1 MTNKAIISVL
11 SCLVGII
18 VATLILLKKDVRPS
32 QLVQKNTIPYEVQ
45 SASAQGLV
53 NSGKYAFANKIF
65 ENSYSHFKDNPAF
78 IEAYTDSLLA
88 SNQIDKATQ
97 ISKDSLEV
105 YPLNKNL
112 RIKLAKCFILNS
124 QSGTAYET
132 LSQYP
137 LYSQKEP
144 SFLSL
149 VIMTTPNTSALD
161 SLMGKM
167 KNFQSYQSFFPPR
180 LVQNSTNSDY
190 ITKALKP

>member
-32 QLVQKNTIPYEVQ
+32 QFVQKNTIPYEVQ
-45 SASAQGLV
+45 SATAQGLV
-53 NSGKYAFANKIF
+53 NSGKYSFANKIF
-65 ENSYSHFKDNPAF
+65 ENSYSHFQENPAF

-97 ISKDSLEV
+97 ISKDALRA
-105 YPLNKNL
+105 YPLNKKL
-112 RIKLAKCFILNS
+112 RIKLAKCFTLNKKS
-124 QSGTAYET
+124 DVAYET
-132 LSQYP
+132 LVQFP
-137 LYSQKEP
+137 LFSQKEP
-144 SFLSL
+144 AFLSL
-149 VIMTTPNTSALD
+149 IIMTTPNTSALD

-167 KNFQSYQSFFPPR
+167 KNFQSYPSFFPPR
-180 LVQNSTNSDY
+180 LVQNSVNSDY

>member
-32 QLVQKNTIPYEVQ
+32 QFVQKNTIPYEVQ
-45 SASAQGLV
+45 SATAQGLV
-53 NSGKYAFANKIF
+53 NSGKYSFANKIF
-65 ENSYSHFKDNPAF
+65 ENSYSHFQENPAF

-97 ISKDSLEV
+97 ISKDALRA
-105 YPLNKNL
+105 YPLNKKL
-112 RIKLAKCFILNS
+112 RIKLAKCFILNKKS
-124 QSGTAYET
+124 DVAYET
-132 LSQYP
+132 LVQFP
-137 LYSQKEP
+137 LFSQKEP
-144 SFLSL
+144 AFLSL

-167 KNFQSYQSFFPPR
+167 KNFQSYPSFFPPR
-180 LVQNSTNSDY
+180 LVQNSVNSDY